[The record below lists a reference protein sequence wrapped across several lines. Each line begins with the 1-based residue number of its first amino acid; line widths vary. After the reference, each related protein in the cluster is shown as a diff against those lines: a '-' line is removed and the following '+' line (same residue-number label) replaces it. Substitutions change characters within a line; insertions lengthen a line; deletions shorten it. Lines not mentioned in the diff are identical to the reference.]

1 MLNLLIRDLLQ
12 SFRNLR
18 CTRASNHV
26 EGAKLPVLFHGNGFT
41 LRPPRVYKES
51 SRCLLAAKFA
61 LLLQNGSERLDRHKA
76 KPGNRMPFQVVAL
89 LLVSLSFVLMEENGT
104 RANTKILQRRYSEG
118 TIVSD
123 YSKTL
128 DSMLKKKFVDLLLKI
143 RENRMENSIDPSK
156 REVESP
162 IFNTNSQ
169 GFEAGSQGTKDF
181 FICLL
186 QQSLI
191 LPNGSNQWKDLLKK
205 EFLDCLISAD
215 LCRPMWLTLSP
226 RPPTHG
232 VLIVACWS
240 GSPAHTVTS
249 QPPGPGGQRG
259 EGCDAQQAGL
269 MVTPREWAGCGRGG
283 DSVRSRHRAA

>member
-1 MLNLLIRDLLQ
+1 MLDARG
-12 SFRNLR
+12 LR
-18 CTRASNHV
+18 REMKTRQGSSQAK
-26 EGAKLPVLFHGNGFT
+26 GAKLPVLFHGNGFT

-215 LCRPMWLTLSP
+215 LCRP
-226 RPPTHG
+226 
-232 VLIVACWS
+232 I